1 VRSKVVAFHN
11 SARGWFG
18 SHPGILVYLFS
29 NSMMKLTMKWVFEI
43 HKFKFPFYV
52 TSLHFAA
59 GTLASLVVLFLRQK
73 PFPVATRQE
82 FVFMAVPIAV
92 TIVLCVGAGNLSL
105 VLCSAAFTEVIGST
119 TCLITV
125 VCVILSGLP
134 FNRSQIFPACLVM
147 LGCAVSVSGEMKFS
161 PVGMIMC
168 FVANIARSLKVTLQ
182 QKMMTGELK
191 EKFDTV
197 TLLFWTCLPATV
209 IMAVC
214 SLASEGLQPW
224 HHAQAT
230 MLDKPPVFL
239 HLCIAVFSSCVNAT
253 ILNMSQLWVTKDLGA
268 VGSQIVVQSKTI
280 LTVLGG
286 VALFGESVTW
296 LEALGFFT
304 VLVGVF
310 MFSQTDR
317 VAPKL
322 EEKPNPSAQGQPK
335 TAHVVTT

>member
-1 VRSKVVAFHN
+1 
-11 SARGWFG
+11 
-18 SHPGILVYLFS
+18 
-29 NSMMKLTMKWVFEI
+29 M
-43 HKFKFPFYV
+43 
-52 TSLHFAA
+52 
-59 GTLASLVVLFLRQK
+59 
-73 PFPVATRQE
+73 ATRQE
-82 FVFMAVPIAV
+82 FFFMAAPIAV

-119 TCLITV
+119 T
-125 VCVILSGLP
+125 
-134 FNRSQIFPACLVM
+134 CLVM

-310 MFSQTDR
+310 FVLPDR
-317 VAPKL
+317 PCCPKAGA
-322 EEKPNPSAQGQPK
+322 ETKS
-335 TAHVVTT
+335 